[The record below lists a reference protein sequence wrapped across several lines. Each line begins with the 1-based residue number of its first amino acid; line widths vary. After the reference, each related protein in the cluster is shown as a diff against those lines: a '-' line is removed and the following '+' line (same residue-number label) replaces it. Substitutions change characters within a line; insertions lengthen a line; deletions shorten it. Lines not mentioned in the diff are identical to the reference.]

1 MEKGKKIALK
11 VGGQGKSLDWVHA
24 GLTLVGCQ
32 CKDLDFCLLRRVRVH
47 HINWAVLGT
56 RSYFRVVGM
65 AGDRQRGWTRVL
77 RGRV

>member
-11 VGGQGKSLDWVHA
+11 VGDQGKSLDWVHA

-47 HINWAVLGT
+47 HINCSGDKVLLQGC
-56 RSYFRVVGM
+56 GN
-65 AGDRQRGWTRVL
+65 GWGQAKRL
-77 RGRV
+77 DQGS